1 MGPSLLTIAPAAT
14 SCLGQSNR
22 DRSTISPAIISS
34 YARPVMARKVLR
46 SLYKK
51 TPRQLQ
57 MRLLVRRRTP
67 MWLNRGIL
75 FIHIPRAAGT
85 SINQALYGRFMGHP
99 KAAEIR
105 RWGSAPLNALPSF
118 AITRNPWERLVSSY
132 RFARRGGGA
141 GGAFEAGIL
150 QPDQYRVAEFDSFER
165 FVKEWLLRHNPVIL
179 DGIFQ
184 PQSTFVAGADGQLL
198 VDHVGRLND
207 LEPTLDF
214 IEHALGYRPEIP
226 RGNRSGEWIDFR
238 QFYTPELIGHVGSFY
253 ADDVERFGYSF
264 ED

>member
-1 MGPSLLTIAPAAT
+1 MT
-14 SCLGQSNR
+14 SDL
-22 DRSTISPAIISS
+22 
-34 YARPVMARKVLR
+34 LR

-132 RFARRGGGA
+132 RFARRGSGT

-150 QPDQYRVAEFDSFER
+150 RPDQYRGAEFDTFER
-165 FVKEWLLRHNPVIL
+165 FVKQWLLHQNRTSL

-184 PQSTFVAGADGQLL
+184 PQTTFVADADGQPLL
-198 VDHVGRLND
+198 DHVGCLND

-226 RGNRSGEWIDFR
+226 QGNRSGKRTDFR
-238 QFYTPELIGHVGSFY
+238 HFYTGELVELVGNFY
-253 ADDVERFGYSF
+253 ARDVEAFGYSF
-264 ED
+264 DG